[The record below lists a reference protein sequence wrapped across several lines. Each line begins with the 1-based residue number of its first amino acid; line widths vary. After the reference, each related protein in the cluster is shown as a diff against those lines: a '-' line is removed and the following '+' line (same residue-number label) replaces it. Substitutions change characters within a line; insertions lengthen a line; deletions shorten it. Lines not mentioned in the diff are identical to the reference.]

1 MIQADMSR
9 AWGLSRM
16 DRLSSWIWNLL
27 SIRVQ
32 RIILVVICSS
42 VFTVGVVAQ
51 TLEITAST
59 IEDINAAFNNESLTS
74 EQLVELYL
82 ARIEAYDDAG
92 PAINAVIALN
102 GQAVDRARAL
112 DAERRAKGPR
122 SRLHGIPIVLK
133 DNIDTAD
140 LPTTAGSSLLAGS
153 LPPDDAFIVQKLRAA
168 GAIILAKVNMSE
180 FASGGAMSSLG
191 GPIRNPHD
199 LERSPLGSSGGT
211 GASIAA
217 AYAQFGLGTDTGGSV
232 RWPSTANGIVGLKP
246 TYGLVSR
253 DGIIPLALS
262 FDMAG
267 PMARNVYDVAAA
279 LSVMTGID
287 PADQATVQSKGRI
300 GIDYT
305 EHLDVAALDGAR
317 IGIARD
323 FLDQD
328 SEVDWIIEAS
338 LDVMRGAGATVVTV
352 RFPQWLLDANGELYT
367 AVRHREFRVQIA
379 EYLATLKPKYPKTL
393 AQLIEQATRMTAPN
407 DNGQPN
413 PGRWSLMRREED
425 SGDLDDPEYQAVRE
439 HGLALVRSFIDG
451 LLESKKLDAI
461 VYPTSPRRP
470 SRIDADSSSR
480 GTRSVSPIRLA
491 NLTGFPDL
499 VVPAGFTGNGLP
511 VGISFLGTAFSE
523 PKLLALGY
531 AFEQV
536 TKARRLPINTP
547 SRPDEIIAIGQ

>member
-1 MIQADMSR
+1 MVRSR
-9 AWGLSRM
+9 
-16 DRLSSWIWNLL
+16 SWIWDLL
-27 SIRVQ
+27 SVRVQ
-32 RIILVVICSS
+32 RITLVVIYSS
-42 VFTVGVVAQ
+42 VFTVGAVAQ

-59 IEDINAAFNNESLTS
+59 IEDINAAFANGSLTS

-82 ARIEAYDDAG
+82 SRIAAYDDVG
-92 PAINAVIALN
+92 PAINAVLALN
-102 GQAVDRARAL
+102 GQALDRARAL
-112 DAERRAKGPR
+112 DDERRAKGPR

-140 LPTTAGSSLLAGS
+140 LPTTAGSLLLAGS

-287 PADQATVQSKGRI
+287 PADQATVQSEGRI
-300 GIDYT
+300 DLDYT

-352 RFPQWLLDANGELYT
+352 RFPQWLLDANGDLYT
-367 AVRHREFRVQIA
+367 AVRHREFRVQIG

-425 SGDLDDPEYQAVRE
+425 SGSLDDPEYQAVRE
-439 HGLALVRSFIDG
+439 HGLALVRRFIDG
-451 LLESKKLDAI
+451 ILESKKLDAI

-470 SRIDADSSSR
+470 SRIDAEPSSG
-480 GTRSVSPIRLA
+480 GTRRVSPIRLA

>member
-1 MIQADMSR
+1 MFQADMSR
-9 AWGLSRM
+9 AWGLLRM

-32 RIILVVICSS
+32 RIALVVICSS
-42 VFTVGVVAQ
+42 VFTVGLVAQ

-82 ARIEAYDDAG
+82 SRIEAYDDAG

-279 LSVMTGID
+279 LSVMTGVD

-393 AQLIEQATRMTAPN
+393 AQLIEQTTRMTAPN

-439 HGLALVRSFIDG
+439 HGLALVRGFIDG
-451 LLESKKLDAI
+451 ILESKKLDAI

>member
-1 MIQADMSR
+1 MIQSDMSR
-9 AWGLSRM
+9 ACGLSRM
-16 DRLSSWIWNLL
+16 VRSRSWIWDLL
-27 SIRVQ
+27 SVRVQ
-32 RIILVVICSS
+32 RITLVVIYSS
-42 VFTVGVVAQ
+42 VFTAGAVAQ

-59 IEDINAAFNNESLTS
+59 IEEINAAFANESLTS

-82 ARIEAYDDAG
+82 SRIEAYDDTG
-92 PAINAVIALN
+92 PALNAVLALN
-102 GQAVDRARAL
+102 GQALNRARAL
-112 DAERRAKGPR
+112 DAERRDKGPR

-140 LPTTAGSSLLAGS
+140 LPTTAGSLLLAGS

-287 PADQATVQSKGRI
+287 PADQATVQSEGRI
-300 GIDYT
+300 DLDYT
-305 EHLDVAALDGAR
+305 EHLDITALDGAR

-407 DNGQPN
+407 DSGQPN
-413 PGRWSLMRREED
+413 PSRWSLMRREDD

-439 HGLALVRSFIDG
+439 HGLALVRGFIDS

-470 SRIDADSSSR
+470 SRIDADPISG
-480 GTRSVSPIRLA
+480 GTQRVSPIRLA

>member
-1 MIQADMSR
+1 MFQADMSR
-9 AWGLSRM
+9 AWGLLRM

-32 RIILVVICSS
+32 RIALVVICSS
-42 VFTVGVVAQ
+42 VFTVGLVAQ

-82 ARIEAYDDAG
+82 SRIEAYDDAG
-92 PAINAVIALN
+92 PAINAVLALN

-480 GTRSVSPIRLA
+480 DTRSVSPIRLA

>member
-1 MIQADMSR
+1 MIQAEMSR
-9 AWGLSRM
+9 ACGLSRM
-16 DRLSSWIWNLL
+16 VRSMSWIWALL
-27 SIRVQ
+27 SGRVQ
-32 RIILVVICSS
+32 QISLVVIYSS
-42 VFTVGVVAQ
+42 VFTVGAVAQ

-59 IEDINAAFNNESLTS
+59 IEEINAAFANESLTS

-82 ARIEAYDDAG
+82 SRIEAYDDTG
-92 PAINAVIALN
+92 PALNAVLALN
-102 GQAVDRARAL
+102 GQALNRARAL
-112 DAERRAKGPR
+112 DAERRDKGPR

-140 LPTTAGSSLLAGS
+140 LPTTAGSLLLAGS

-287 PADQATVQSKGRI
+287 PADQATVQSEGRI
-300 GIDYT
+300 DLDYT
-305 EHLDVAALDGAR
+305 EHLDITALDGAR

-407 DNGQPN
+407 DSGQPN
-413 PGRWSLMRREED
+413 PSRWSLMRREDD

-439 HGLALVRSFIDG
+439 HGLALVRGFIDS

-470 SRIDADSSSR
+470 SRIDADPISG
-480 GTRSVSPIRLA
+480 GTQRVSPIRLA